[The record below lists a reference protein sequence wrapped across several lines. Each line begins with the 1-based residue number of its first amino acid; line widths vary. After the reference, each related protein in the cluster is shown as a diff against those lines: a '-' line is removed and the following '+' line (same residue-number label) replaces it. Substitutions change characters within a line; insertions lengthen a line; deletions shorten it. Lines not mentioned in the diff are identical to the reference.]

1 MAFLAS
7 VKFKDPKSVM
17 RCHRQMVKWRPVVK
31 IWVFPLFG
39 SIVLQVGLGIFFFQ
53 KTIDKTCLVDE
64 KMPREEFS
72 KMSKLLSKQLKD

>member
-7 VKFKDPKSVM
+7 VKFKDPESVM

-39 SIVLQVGLGIFFFQ
+39 SSVLQVGLGTFFL
-53 KTIDKTCLVDE
+53 KTMDKTCLVGE

-72 KMSKLLSKQLKD
+72 KMSKWLSKQLKD